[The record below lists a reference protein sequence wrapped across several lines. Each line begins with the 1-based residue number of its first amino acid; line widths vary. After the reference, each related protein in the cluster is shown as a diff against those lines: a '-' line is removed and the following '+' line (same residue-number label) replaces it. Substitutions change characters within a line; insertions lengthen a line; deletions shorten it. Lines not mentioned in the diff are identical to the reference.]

1 MLKKVTLSLI
11 LLSAFSLIG
20 CNSTP
25 STNAATAQA
34 TQQSDHPT
42 ISLTVVAQKLTTWP
56 YNKSMLTY
64 TLNNKNIVEAKDAD
78 VLNSW
83 KQHIEVSINNQLT
96 NNIGM
101 TKVQDPKA
109 ANIEVIYGLT
119 AAAAGSVNSDKLFDN
134 LGLTTGSTRTGS
146 DSAIDIVIKDRRS
159 NSVLWTGVVSAT
171 SDKPIKDEYKAK
183 IIDNLVDSLIKKLP
197 VAQ

>member
-20 CNSTP
+20 CNSTS
-25 STNAATAQA
+25 STNTTSAQA
-34 TQQSDHPT
+34 AQLSDHPT

-64 TLNNKNIVEAKDAD
+64 TLNNKNIVVAKDTN

-83 KQHIEVSINNQLT
+83 KQHVEVSINNQLT
-96 NNIGM
+96 NNIGL
-101 TKVQDPKA
+101 TKVQVPKA

-134 LGLTTGSTRTGS
+134 LGLTTGSTKSGS
-146 DSAIDIVIKDRRS
+146 DSAIDIVIKDKRS